1 MFSVEV
7 STSVASVSVAS
18 TSHRGHT
25 PEEVADRCLAKIIQ
39 ISDDAPPEIQQQAR
53 AYCDALR
60 NVLVY
65 YMKQAVA
72 SDRTTLFNLLKAQGH
87 NDLAELLRRL

>member
-1 MFSVEV
+1 VFSVEIAASVAPVTV
-7 STSVASVSVAS
+7 ST
-18 TSHRGHT
+18 TSNRGYT
-25 PEEVADRCLAKIIQ
+25 PEEVAEMCLGKIIQ
-39 ISDDAPPEIQQQAR
+39 VSNTAPPEIQQQAR

-72 SDRTTLFNLLKAQGH
+72 SDRTTLFNLLKSQGH
-87 NDLAELLRRL
+87 EDLAELVRRM

>member
-7 STSVASVSVAS
+7 SSSVASVSVSS
-18 TSHRGHT
+18 TSNRGHT

-39 ISDDAPPEIQQQAR
+39 ISDNAPPEIQQQAR
-53 AYCDALR
+53 AYCDVLR

-87 NDLAELLRRL
+87 NDLADLLRRL

>member
-1 MFSVEV
+1 MFSVEIAGSVAPVSV
-7 STSVASVSVAS
+7 ST
-18 TSHRGHT
+18 TSNRGYT
-25 PEEVADRCLAKIIQ
+25 PEEVAEMCLSKIIQ
-39 ISDDAPPEIQQQAR
+39 VSNTAPPEIQQQAR

-72 SDRTTLFNLLKAQGH
+72 SDRTTLFNLLKSQGH
-87 NDLAELLRRL
+87 EDLAEIVRRM

>member
-7 STSVASVSVAS
+7 SANVGPVGVATTSNKGHSVEDIA
-18 TSHRGHT
+18 
-25 PEEVADRCLAKIIQ
+25 EMCLSKIMQ
-39 ISDDAPPEIQQQAR
+39 VSDSAPPEIQQQAR
-53 AYCDALR
+53 AYCDTLR

-72 SDRTTLFNLLKAQGH
+72 SDRTTLYNLLKQQVH
-87 NDLAELLRRL
+87 DDLAELIRRI